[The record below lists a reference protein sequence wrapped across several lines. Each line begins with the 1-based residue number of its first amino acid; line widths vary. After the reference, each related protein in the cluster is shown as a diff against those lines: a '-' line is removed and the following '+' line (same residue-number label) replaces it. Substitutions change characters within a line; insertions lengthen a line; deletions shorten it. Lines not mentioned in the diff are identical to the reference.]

1 MYKILFVDDDIALRN
16 VVSEYFNERQY
27 DIICT
32 ASAAKTI
39 DYLKSTSI
47 DCVILDVDL
56 PDSNGLDVYKRQVMA
71 WSEQACISAST
82 PRSLP
87 FSGPCNAIPSA
98 VSCRL
103 QPIRSRIRRNC
114 TSPCSEPKCCL
125 LYTSRCV

>member
-56 PDSNGLDVYKRQVMA
+56 PY
-71 WSEQACISAST
+71 
-82 PRSLP
+82 RSYFYP
-87 FSGPCNAIPSA
+87 
-98 VSCRL
+98 V
-103 QPIRSRIRRNC
+103 IRKMTTESKAFFPEGTI
-114 TSPCSEPKCCL
+114 TSPSPFH
-125 LYTSRCV
+125 